1 MSSDPRLKKLPYCTV
16 WASKNNFSMLDEK
29 NKTQNIKNIANS
41 KSAFTSQQ
49 APMLTNF
56 VY

>member
-1 MSSDPRLKKLPYCTV
+1 
-16 WASKNNFSMLDEK
+16 MLDEK
-29 NKTQNIKNIANS
+29 NKTQNIKNIANR
-41 KSAFTSQQ
+41 KKQIGLPSQQ